1 MTDVCALPGINRMA
15 IFHSHAAVIKRSA
28 GHSSIAAACYRTG
41 ERIVDERTGE
51 VHDYNKRSGVVI
63 SEIFRPEHSPAWM
76 SERSILWN
84 AVEKGE
90 ARKDAQLCRTWDAAL
105 PAELSAEQRLELVRN
120 YCKKELVSR
129 GMVVD
134 MSIHA
139 PHKKKESRNHHVHI
153 AATMRDVGPEGFKQ
167 KNRTW
172 NRPELIVELREC
184 WANHVN
190 AALLQAGHTTR
201 IDHRTLEAQG
211 VKRLPGRHLGKKAS
225 ALENRGISTNNGS
238 YNRQVADLAKLHD
251 ECSRLEN
258 ELKIVV
264 SEMTYTQRGVE
275 SAQNADSRA
284 VPSPQITLAELKS
297 QKNDLWESEQKLYQE
312 KRAVEQERWRE
323 RRRRRGLLAWLVG
336 LRRERMYQK
345 HMHQLQ
351 ERKDNLRLER
361 ERVAAEL
368 KIRNQETRVKG
379 LRDIQATEKSKPPAV
394 TLQSKPQQAV
404 DTERISGTISEIICC
419 YREYAQK
426 IIEIDPAKA
435 RALRSIC
442 NAELKNLPNKGTIEL
457 PSPSNDLKEIRAVL
471 KQHKAFRGYG
481 R

>member
-1 MTDVCALPGINRMA
+1 M
-15 IFHSHAAVIKRSA
+15 
-28 GHSSIAAACYRTG
+28 
-41 ERIVDERTGE
+41 DERTGE

-76 SERSILWN
+76 SERSMLWN

-120 YCKKELVSR
+120 YCKQELVSR

-139 PHKKKESRNHHVHI
+139 PHKKKESKNHHVHI

-172 NRPELIVELREC
+172 NSPELIVELREC

-190 AALLQAGHTTR
+190 TALLLAGHTSR

-211 VKRLPGRHLGKKAS
+211 VKRLPSRHLGKRAS
-225 ALENRGISTNNGS
+225 ALENRGISTNSGS
-238 YNRQVADLAKLHD
+238 YNKQVADLAKLHE

-258 ELKIVV
+258 ELKSVM
-264 SEMTYTQRGVE
+264 SEMTYTQRVVE
-275 SAQNADSRA
+275 SAKNAGSRA
-284 VPSPQITLAELKS
+284 VPSPQIMLAELKS
-297 QKNDLWESEQKLYQE
+297 QKNALWESEQKLYQE

-323 RRRRRGLLAWLVG
+323 RRIRRGLLAWLVG
-336 LRRERMYQK
+336 LRRERMYK
-345 HMHQLQ
+345 KYIRQLQ
-351 ERKDNLRLER
+351 EIKDNLRLER

-368 KIRNQETRVKG
+368 KTRNQEAREKG
-379 LRDIQATEKSKPPAV
+379 LRDIQTTEKIKTSAV
-394 TLQSKPQQAV
+394 ALQSKPQQAV
-404 DTERISGTISEIICC
+404 AGERIIGTAPEIICC

-435 RALRSIC
+435 RALRAIC
-442 NAELKNLPNKGTIEL
+442 NAELKTLPNKGAIEL
-457 PSPSNDLKEIRAVL
+457 PAPSNDLKEIRVAL
-471 KQHKAFRGYG
+471 KQRKATRGCG

>member
-15 IFHSHAAVIKRSA
+15 IFHSHAAVVKRSA

-51 VHDYNKRSGVVI
+51 IHDYGKRSGVVI
-63 SEIFRPEHSPAWM
+63 SKIFAPTDAPEWTSD
-76 SERSILWN
+76 RSRLWN
-84 AVEKGE
+84 MVEKVE
-90 ARKDAQLCRTWDAAL
+90 ARKDAQLCRTWDIAL
-105 PAELSAEQRLELVRN
+105 PVELSADQRLALVKK
-120 YCKKELVSR
+120 YCLDELVSR

-139 PHKKKESRNHHVHI
+139 PHRGKETRNHHVHI

-172 NRPELIVELREC
+172 NRAELIVELREC

-201 IDHRTLEAQG
+201 IDHRTLEDQG
-211 VKRLPGRHLGKKAS
+211 VKRLPGRHLGKRAS

-238 YNRQVADLAKLHD
+238 YNRQVVDLAKLHE
-251 ECSRLEN
+251 ECSRLDN
-258 ELKIVV
+258 ELGSVL
-264 SEMTYTQRGVE
+264 SEISYTRSILE
-275 SAQNADSRA
+275 IEKNADSKA
-284 VPSPQITLAELKS
+284 VPLPQSTLSELKS
-297 QKNDLWESEQKLYQE
+297 QKNALLGAEQKLHQE

-336 LRRERMYQK
+336 LRRDHMYK
-345 HMHQLQ
+345 KYIRQLQ

-368 KIRNQETRVKG
+368 KTRNQEAQEKG
-379 LRDIQATEKSKPPAV
+379 LRDIQTTEKTKFPAV
-394 TLQSKPQQAV
+394 TLQLKPQQAV
-404 DTERISGTISEIICC
+404 EGERIIGTVTEIVCC

-426 IIEIDPAKA
+426 IFEIDPAKA
-435 RALRSIC
+435 RTLRAIC
-442 NAELKNLPNKGTIEL
+442 NAELKTLPNKGTIEL
-457 PSPSNDLKEIRAVL
+457 PAPSNDLKEIRAVL
-471 KQHKAFRGYG
+471 KQHKATRGYG

>member
-1 MTDVCALPGINRMA
+1 MA
-15 IFHSHAAVIKRSA
+15 IFHSHVSVVKRSA

-76 SERSILWN
+76 SERSMLWN

-105 PAELSAEQRLELVRN
+105 PAELTAEQRLELVRN
-120 YCKKELVSR
+120 YCKQELVHR

-134 MSIHA
+134 MSIHS

-153 AATMRDVGPEGFKQ
+153 AATMRYVGPEGFKH
-167 KNRTW
+167 KNRSW
-172 NRPELIVELREC
+172 NSPELIVELREC

-190 AALLQAGHTTR
+190 AALLQAGHTAR

-211 VKRLPGRHLGKKAS
+211 VKRLPSRHLGKRAS

-238 YNRQVADLAKLHD
+238 YNRQVVDLAKLHE
-251 ECSRLEN
+251 ECSRLDN
-258 ELKIVV
+258 ELGSVL
-264 SEMTYTQRGVE
+264 SEISYTRSIIE
-275 SAQNADSRA
+275 TEKNADSTSVSSA
-284 VPSPQITLAELKS
+284 KITFAELKV
-297 QKNDLWESEQKLYQE
+297 QKNALWESEQKLYQE

-323 RRRRRGLLAWLVG
+323 RRRRRGFLAWLVG

-345 HMHQLQ
+345 YIRQLQ
-351 ERKDNLRLER
+351 ERKNSLKLER

-368 KIRNQETRVKG
+368 KTRNQEAQEKG
-379 LRDIQATEKSKPPAV
+379 LRDIQPTEKIQPPAV
-394 TLQSKPQQAV
+394 TPQLKPQQAV
-404 DTERISGTISEIICC
+404 EAERIIGTTQEIICC

-426 IIEIDPAKA
+426 IIEVDPAKA
-435 RALRSIC
+435 RTLRAIC
-442 NAELKNLPNKGTIEL
+442 NAELKTLPNKGAIEL
-457 PSPSNDLKEIRAVL
+457 PAPSNDLKEIRAVL
-471 KQHKAFRGYG
+471 KQHKATRGYG